1 MIALRGIYLFVVAL
15 LTTSCATVP
24 TPDHVLVH
32 PIFRHIYTCSEH
44 AAGELQGVGDALGS
58 DCVVQKFDMIDGR
71 LWTRAHTGNGF
82 RNEDWY
88 GFGVDVMSPCE
99 CEVTRLHINDVTNQ
113 PGILGKPPSS
123 SITLKRADGVYLLL
137 AHIDAPSVKV
147 GDRVAI
153 GERIAKVG
161 NNGYSRHPHIH
172 VAAWK
177 DNTPL
182 QVRFD
187 LNALGKLKRI
197 E

>member
-1 MIALRGIYLFVVAL
+1 MRGAHLAAVAL
-15 LTTSCATVP
+15 LATSCATLR
-24 TPDHVLVH
+24 TPDHVLIH
-32 PIFRHIYTCSEH
+32 PIFRQIYACSEH
-44 AAGELQGVGDALGS
+44 AAGELQGVGDALGA
-58 DCVVQKFDMIDGR
+58 DCVVEKFGMIEGR
-71 LWTRAHTGNGF
+71 LWPRAHSGNGF

-88 GFGVDVMSPCE
+88 GYGVDVMSPCK
-99 CEVTRLHINDVTNQ
+99 CEVTRIHINDVTNQ
-113 PGILGKPPSS
+113 PGFLGKPPSS

-147 GDRVAI
+147 GDRVAM

-161 NNGYSRHPHIH
+161 NNGYSRHPRIH
-172 VAAWK
+172 VAAWTG
-177 DNTPL
+177 NTPL